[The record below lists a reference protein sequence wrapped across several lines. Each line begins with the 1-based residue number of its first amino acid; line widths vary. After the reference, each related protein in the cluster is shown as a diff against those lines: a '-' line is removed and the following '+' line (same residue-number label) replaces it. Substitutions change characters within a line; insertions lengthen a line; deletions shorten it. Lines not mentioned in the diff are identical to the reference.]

1 MLKNED
7 YERLKVML
15 QNANISLE
23 TTRTLLILPE
33 AHDPLC
39 AIFGENVFHSVTETE
54 LDDAQLYEV
63 VVRSQDS
70 YEIQKQLAQC
80 KSPCVEVLDQQY
92 IMRDGNRTQ
101 TVDEKQIKQLVEDE
115 DGDFE
120 SYVTVLPLPTKKA
133 RALKERCPKV
143 IISLASKGRDI
154 VTYKKSLEDDV

>member
-39 AIFGENVFHSVTETE
+39 AIFGENVFQSVTETE

-70 YEIQKQLAQC
+70 YEI
-80 KSPCVEVLDQQY
+80 
-92 IMRDGNRTQ
+92 
-101 TVDEKQIKQLVEDE
+101 
-115 DGDFE
+115 
-120 SYVTVLPLPTKKA
+120 
-133 RALKERCPKV
+133 
-143 IISLASKGRDI
+143 
-154 VTYKKSLEDDV
+154 